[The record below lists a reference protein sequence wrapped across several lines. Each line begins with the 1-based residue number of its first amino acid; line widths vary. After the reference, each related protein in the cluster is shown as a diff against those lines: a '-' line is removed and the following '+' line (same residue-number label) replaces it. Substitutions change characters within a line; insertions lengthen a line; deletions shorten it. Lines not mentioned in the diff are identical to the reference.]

1 MNPPNLFAALNQSGA
16 LRTLDLA
23 FAQSLQRL
31 EPDTDP
37 QVLAGAALASLA
49 VTSGHAGLDP
59 ARAAMVLD
67 ARDGP
72 PPTFPDPA
80 AWQRSLAV
88 SRWVDQPQPEAPAA
102 ADCPLVLERGLLY
115 LRRYREY
122 ERRLALG
129 LQRIAAQAPPPVD
142 AATLAPLFAQLFP
155 NATATPRTAAPTPLP
170 PAEGARGA
178 GEGSGLPAPSLQ
190 QEGTNPPAPSI
201 KGSNQAAPAHS
212 PDRQA
217 QAAALAL
224 RRMLL
229 LVTGGPGTGKTT
241 TIARMLLLRIA
252 QARAAGTSP
261 PRIALAAPTGR
272 ASERMAESLRL
283 AVARAMEQ
291 GLPPPCDTPTP
302 EMSPLPSTAPH
313 PDAFPLPP
321 AGEGTRRAGEGSPP
335 TDLPSTAPD
344 PGVFPLPPAGEG
356 ARRAGEG
363 SPATD
368 LPSTAP
374 HLDAFPLPPAG
385 EGARRAGEGSA
396 PIDPHGNSALPSGA
410 STLHR
415 LLGVIPDSPHFHHNA
430 DNPLPFDLIVVDEA
444 SMVDLPLMCK
454 LVEAVADGTQLIL
467 LGDAD
472 QLPSVE
478 AGDVLAAILQAAG
491 PGDALQP
498 EDAQALHPLLGSAP
512 VDPPAVTSATRSG
525 GLAGHRVHL
534 LRGYRQAEDFALAP
548 LADAIRAGDA
558 DTALALIRSGELPG
572 VHFHEDG
579 EDPLTL
585 GRDALLAHWRALA
598 NAQDP
603 AAALRDAA
611 RLRLLTA
618 VRAGPQ
624 GARGLNARIEQLLAD
639 TGAGAP
645 RLGGASP
652 WFQGRLLLIT
662 ENSYRHGLFNG
673 DVGICLRSDPGAL
686 PGRSDARP
694 SPDQGDASAV
704 TTRGHAPPSSRPGH
718 AGDRAH
724 HDAPATDSRAQGPLV
739 AWFEGDGD
747 GQVRGFHPAALPAHE
762 SAFAMTV
769 HKAQGSEF
777 DEVWLQLPTRDAR
790 VLSRELLYTGL
801 TRARRA
807 LHLAGSEAVM
817 RAALARHAAR
827 ISGLAWRLG
836 AKDDKPPPV
845 PAPTPAPLPQ
855 PPPSAPVQGA
865 LF

>member
-1 MNPPNLFAALNQSGA
+1 MNHPNLLTALNQAGA

-31 EPDTDP
+31 APDTDP

-59 ARAAMVLD
+59 TRAAMLLD
-67 ARDGP
+67 PRDGVP
-72 PPTFPDPA
+72 PAFPDPTD
-80 AWQRSLAV
+80 WQRTLAA
-88 SRWVDQPQPEAPAA
+88 SRWVDQPTPEDPAA
-102 ADCPLVLERGLLY
+102 ADCPLVLEHGLLY

-129 LQRIAAQAPPPVD
+129 LQRIAAQSPPPFD

-155 NATATPRTAAPTPLP
+155 QASPLP
-170 PAEGARGA
+170 PGEGARRA
-178 GEGSGLPAPSLQ
+178 GEGTGLPEASVHQEGTAPPKPSHHQ
-190 QEGTNPPAPSI
+190 DGTNPPAPSHH
-201 KGSNQAAPAHS
+201 Q
-212 PDRQA
+212 DRQA

-224 RRMLL
+224 RRTLL

-241 TIARMLLLRIA
+241 TIARLLLLRIA
-252 QARAAGTSP
+252 QALAASAP
-261 PRIALAAPTGR
+261 APRIALAAPTGR
-272 ASERMAESLRL
+272 AAERMAESLRA
-283 AVARAMEQ
+283 AVARAIAN
-291 GLPPPCDTPTP
+291 G
-302 EMSPLPSTAPH
+302 
-313 PDAFPLPP
+313 
-321 AGEGTRRAGEGSPP
+321 
-335 TDLPSTAPD
+335 
-344 PGVFPLPPAGEG
+344 
-356 ARRAGEG
+356 
-363 SPATD
+363 
-368 LPSTAP
+368 
-374 HLDAFPLPPAG
+374 
-385 EGARRAGEGSA
+385 
-396 PIDPHGNSALPSGA
+396 IDPALADALPTGA

-415 LLGVIPDSPHFHHNA
+415 LLGVIPDSPQFRHTA

-454 LVEAVADGTQLIL
+454 LVEAVADSTQLIL

-498 EDAQALHPLLGSAP
+498 HDAEALQPLLGSAP
-512 VDPPAVTSATRSG
+512 PDTTPASIQTGGHTISHTQTG

-534 LRGYRQAEDFALAP
+534 LRGYRQADNFALTP
-548 LADAIRAGDA
+548 LADAIRTGDA
-558 DTALALIRSGELPG
+558 DTALALLRSGELAG

-579 EDPLTL
+579 EDPLAL

-598 NAQDP
+598 DAQDP

-639 TGAGAP
+639 TGSGA
-645 RLGGASP
+645 RRFGAASP

-673 DVGICLRSDPGAL
+673 DVGICLRSEASPFS
-686 PGRSDARP
+686 GRSDASP
-694 SPDQGDASAV
+694 SPGRGDEA
-704 TTRGHAPPSSRPGH
+704 PSSGPSQSGSTASRRDPG
-718 AGDRAH
+718 
-724 HDAPATDSRAQGPLV
+724 TESRAQGPLV

-777 DEVWLQLPTRDAR
+777 DTVWLQLPTRDAR
-790 VLSRELLYTGL
+790 VLSRELLYTGI

-807 LHLAGSEAVM
+807 LHLAGSEAVI
-817 RAALARHAAR
+817 RSALARHAAR

-836 AKDDKPPPV
+836 AQQQAAPARPATEPPT
-845 PAPTPAPLPQ
+845 AL
-855 PPPSAPVQGA
+855 PVQGS

>member
-1 MNPPNLFAALNQSGA
+1 MSHPTLLTALSQSGA

-31 EPDTDP
+31 APDTDP
-37 QVLAGAALASLA
+37 QVLAAAALASLA

-59 ARAAMVLD
+59 ARAAMLLD
-67 ARDGP
+67 QRDGP
-72 PPTFPDPA
+72 SPAFPDPTD
-80 AWQRSLAV
+80 WQRTLAA
-88 SRWVDQPQPEAPAA
+88 SRWVDQPNPDDPAA
-102 ADCPLVLERGLLY
+102 ADCPLVLEHGLLY

-129 LQRIAAQAPPPVD
+129 LQRIAAQPMPAFD
-142 AATLAPLFAQLFP
+142 ANALAPLFAQLFP
-155 NATATPRTAAPTPLP
+155 NATPTAQPVDPTPLP
-170 PAEGARGA
+170 LGEGARSA
-178 GEGSGLPAPSLQ
+178 GEGSGLPAPSHHQ
-190 QEGTNPPAPSI
+190 DGTKPPTPS
-201 KGSNQAAPAHS
+201 HS

-224 RRMLL
+224 RRALL
-229 LVTGGPGTGKTT
+229 LITGGPGTGKTT
-241 TIARMLLLRIA
+241 TIARLLLLRIA
-252 QARAAGTSP
+252 QAHAAGHPP

-272 ASERMAESLRL
+272 AAERMAESLRA
-283 AVARAMEQ
+283 AVARAIAAGIQ
-291 GLPPPCDTPTP
+291 LPPTYSALQAKQPPNP
-302 EMSPLPSTAPH
+302 AVSPLPQ
-313 PDAFPLPP
+313 
-321 AGEGTRRAGEGSPP
+321 
-335 TDLPSTAPD
+335 
-344 PGVFPLPPAGEG
+344 AGEG

-363 SPATD
+363 P
-368 LPSTAP
+368 
-374 HLDAFPLPPAG
+374 PLPW
-385 EGARRAGEGSA
+385 ESL
-396 PIDPHGNSALPSGA
+396 LPSGA

-415 LLGVIPDSPHFHHNA
+415 LLGVIPDSPNFRHNA

-498 EDAQALHPLLGSAP
+498 HDADALQPLLGSAP
-512 VDPPAVTSATRSG
+512 TDSTPASIQTVSHTISHTISHSSG
-525 GLAGHRVHL
+525 LTGHRVHL
-534 LRGYRQAEDFALAP
+534 LRGYRQAENFALAP

-558 DTALALIRSGELPG
+558 DTALALLRSGELAG

-579 EDPLTL
+579 DDPLTL

-598 NAQDP
+598 DAQDP
-603 AAALRDAA
+603 AAALRAA
-611 RLRLLTA
+611 SRLRLLTA

-639 TGAGAP
+639 TGSGAR

-673 DVGICLRSDPGAL
+673 DVGICLRSDASPSSGQSDAN
-686 PGRSDARP
+686 PFSGRDNTSATSERSDA
-694 SPDQGDASAV
+694 STE
-704 TTRGHAPPSSRPGH
+704 TTRADAAPSSGPSHPSGTANR
-718 AGDRAH
+718 GD
-724 HDAPATDSRAQGPLV
+724 PAADRRSQGPLV

-777 DEVWLQLPTRDAR
+777 DHVWLQLPTRDAR
-790 VLSRELLYTGL
+790 VLSRELLYTGI

-807 LHLAGSEAVM
+807 LHLAGSEALI

-836 AKDDKPPPV
+836 AQQQAAPAKP
-845 PAPTPAPLPQ
+845 ATE
-855 PPPSAPVQGA
+855 PSTAPVQGS

>member
-1 MNPPNLFAALNQSGA
+1 MSHPTLLTALSQSGA

-31 EPDTDP
+31 APDTDP
-37 QVLAGAALASLA
+37 QVLAAAALASLA

-59 ARAAMVLD
+59 ARAAMLLD
-67 ARDGP
+67 QRDGP
-72 PPTFPDPA
+72 SPAFPDPTD
-80 AWQRSLAV
+80 WQRTLAA
-88 SRWVDQPQPEAPAA
+88 SRWVDQPNPDDPAA
-102 ADCPLVLERGLLY
+102 ADCPLVLEHGLLY

-129 LQRIAAQAPPPVD
+129 LQRIAAQPMPAFD
-142 AATLAPLFAQLFP
+142 ANALAPLFAQLFP
-155 NATATPRTAAPTPLP
+155 NATSTAQPVDPTPLP
-170 PAEGARGA
+170 PGERARSA
-178 GEGSGLPAPSLQ
+178 GEGSGLAEPSHHQ
-190 QEGTNPPAPSI
+190 DGTKPPAPS
-201 KGSNQAAPAHS
+201 HS

-224 RRMLL
+224 RRALL
-229 LVTGGPGTGKTT
+229 LITGGPGTGKTT
-241 TIARMLLLRIA
+241 TIARLLLLRIA
-252 QARAAGTSP
+252 QAHAAGHAP

-272 ASERMAESLRL
+272 AAERMAESLRI
-283 AVARAMEQ
+283 AVARAIAAGIQ
-291 GLPPPCDTPTP
+291 LPPPPDAATPRPTTQSP
-302 EMSPLPSTAPH
+302 NPATSPLHPATEAANLGASPLPQATETAGPHVSPH
-313 PDAFPLPP
+313 PQAEAANPDVSPHPRAKAASPDVSPHPL
-321 AGEGTRRAGEGSPP
+321 
-335 TDLPSTAPD
+335 
-344 PGVFPLPPAGEG
+344 AGEG

-363 SPATD
+363 P
-368 LPSTAP
+368 
-374 HLDAFPLPPAG
+374 PLPW
-385 EGARRAGEGSA
+385 ESL
-396 PIDPHGNSALPSGA
+396 LPTGA

-415 LLGVIPDSPHFHHNA
+415 LLGVIPDSPNFRHNA

-498 EDAQALHPLLGSAP
+498 HDADALQPLLGSAP
-512 VDPPAVTSATRSG
+512 TGSTPASIQTVSHTISHTHSSG
-525 GLAGHRVHL
+525 LTGHRVHL
-534 LRGYRQAEDFALAP
+534 LRGYRQAENFALAP

-558 DTALALIRSGELPG
+558 DTALALLRSGELAG

-579 EDPLTL
+579 DDPLTL

-598 NAQDP
+598 DAQDP
-603 AAALRDAA
+603 AAALRAA
-611 RLRLLTA
+611 SRLRLLTA

-639 TGAGAP
+639 TGSGAR

-673 DVGICLRSDPGAL
+673 DVGICLRSEASPSSGQSDANPFSGRDDTSATSE
-686 PGRSDARP
+686 RSDA
-694 SPDQGDASAV
+694 STV
-704 TTRGHAPPSSRPGH
+704 TTRADAAPSSGPSHTSGTATRYDP
-718 AGDRAH
+718 AADR
-724 HDAPATDSRAQGPLV
+724 RAQAPLV

-777 DEVWLQLPTRDAR
+777 DDVWLQLPTRDAR
-790 VLSRELLYTGL
+790 VLSRELLYTGI

-807 LHLAGSEAVM
+807 LHLAGSEAVI

-836 AKDDKPPPV
+836 GEQQAAPAK
-845 PAPTPAPLPQ
+845 PATE
-855 PPPSAPVQGA
+855 PSTASPVQGS